1 MRGFLL
7 ALVLNLSCRTA
18 DSVNTCTDLMWF
30 CLKQYRTCTQICLHI
45 LCGMGVMSISSS
57 SVYYTES
64 RAFTLKLTVVCFC
77 VDTEQKIYVM
87 LSIRGS
93 YNLPAVIDFHC
104 FCLFIPSESH
114 HRMTFTERLV
124 NTEGTDTE
132 NIEIEVFKKS
142 LKRLMHP
149 ELKSQQRHV

>member
-1 MRGFLL
+1 M
-7 ALVLNLSCRTA
+7 
-18 DSVNTCTDLMWF
+18 
-30 CLKQYRTCTQICLHI
+30 
-45 LCGMGVMSISSS
+45 
-57 SVYYTES
+57 YYTES
-64 RAFTLKLTVVCFC
+64 GAFTLKLTVVCFC
-77 VDTEQKIYVM
+77 VDTEQKIHVR

-132 NIEIEVFKKS
+132 KIEIEVFIKKKKS

-149 ELKSQQRHV
+149 TLKSQRRHV